1 MGGGPWA
8 RAGDAGGWPDGV
20 CGVSL
25 TCTYSYC
32 VPRAVPTV
40 VAVEAPVG
48 VTDSSLRAVVP
59 ELLSTHLTAFAAVC
73 DEADPQRAAGRGW
86 RALARPLAELGVCRG
101 ALQGSRGEDRGRG
114 SWREGLQGKGRRKGS
129 CQVRGSEA
137 KGLQSPSHLHGVQKA
152 YAKLCF
158 STMLL
163 LARRLLSPRCNHR
176 RSRSSET

>member
-48 VTDSSLRAVVP
+48 VTDSSFRAVVP